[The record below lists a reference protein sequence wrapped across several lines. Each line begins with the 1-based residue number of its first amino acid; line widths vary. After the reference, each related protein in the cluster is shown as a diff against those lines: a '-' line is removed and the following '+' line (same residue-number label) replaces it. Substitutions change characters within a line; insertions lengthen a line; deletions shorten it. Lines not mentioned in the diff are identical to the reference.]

1 MESVCYTMGIRNDTH
16 YYLEELPVMA
26 LVRYC
31 LAKINNKKINL
42 LVCII
47 FCITFTFQQIR
58 KTMTTTIKLSPNNKT
73 YEIWYTNNGTDY
85 KLHKTGITT
94 IDEAVKETT
103 IIKGSSRLL
112 RDLCKR

>member
-1 MESVCYTMGIRNDTH
+1 LAPDGCC
-16 YYLEELPVMA
+16 P
-26 LVRYC
+26 
-31 LAKINNKKINL
+31 AKINNKKINL
-42 LVCII
+42 LVCIK